1 MLDSSNK
8 TLDTSNLMFKGGNK
22 MPPLSF
28 IKGWKTGLYN
38 HQMEA
43 VVSVLTGGSGV
54 LKLATGSGKTWII
67 GELCR
72 KIRCYKHI
80 LIVAS
85 KIDLLNQIYDV
96 LIDYLKDN
104 TSITIDRIGD
114 GNKKDIWADITVGL
128 VGTLNK
134 ITNLDIVEYVI
145 YDECHKYINDSG
157 LSLYSKLVNIK
168 LITAL
173 SATPYTDDAYINDLS
188 TKLYGPLLYEL
199 TEKQAIQLGCIS
211 TPIINIYNAPSA
223 YCNPKFINC
232 KFSNFAYN
240 MQINSLIIN
249 NKGRNDLIVSLI
261 KQDKPTVIIVN
272 KVNTNKNNHAV
283 ILKNLIENKYPHKI
297 VHIVK
302 GGDVKGLTDINKPNC
317 VLIAGPNILTE
328 GTDLPGLEVVV
339 LAAANS
345 SPTLLLQRVG
355 RVLRKS
361 FTKSY
366 GEVID
371 FIDPIGWPAGQSKTR
386 LSTYK
391 SIYGEENIT
400 IN

>member
-1 MLDSSNK
+1 MLDSNDK
-8 TLDTSNLMFKGGNK
+8 VLNTSNLLFKGGNK
-22 MPPLSF
+22 QPPLF
-28 IKGWKTGLYN
+28 FNKGWKDGLYN
-38 HQMEA
+38 HQKEA
-43 VVSVLTGGSGV
+43 VVSVLTEGSGV

-96 LIDYLKDN
+96 LVQYLKDE
-104 TSITIDRIGD
+104 TVTIDRIGD

-134 ITNLDIVEYVI
+134 ISNLDLVEYVI

-157 LSLYSKLVNIK
+157 ISLYSKLANVK

-173 SATPYTDDAYINDLS
+173 SATPYTDDPYINDL
-188 TKLYGPLLYEL
+188 TIKLYGPLLYEL
-199 TEKQAIQLGCIS
+199 TEKEAIELGCIS
-211 TPIINIYNAPSA
+211 TPIIHFYKAPGA
-223 YCNPKFINC
+223 YCSPKFINC
-232 KFSNFAYN
+232 TFSHFAYN
-240 MQINSLIIN
+240 IQINSLIIN
-249 NKGRNDLIVSLI
+249 NKGRNELIVKLVCHN
-261 KQDKPTVIIVN
+261 KPTVIIVN
-272 KVNTNKNNHAV
+272 KVNTTKNNHAA
-283 ILKNLIENKYPHKI
+283 ILKNLIEAKYPHKI

-302 GGDVKGLTDINKPNC
+302 GGDIKGLADINKPNC
-317 VLIAGPNILTE
+317 ILIAGPNILTE
-328 GTDLPGLEVVV
+328 GTDLPTLEVVV

-361 FTKSY
+361 FTKQY
-366 GEVID
+366 GEIID
-371 FIDPIGWPAGQSKTR
+371 FIDPIGWPAGQSIKR
-386 LSTYK
+386 LNTYK
-391 SIYGEENIT
+391 QVYGEENIT
-400 IN
+400 IV